1 MKKNKLIT
9 LIALILGF
17 ITVTVLLMT
26 VLPSNHY
33 VWHIYEVLVVIAAMV
48 FNLPGAI
55 LGVAA
60 AVASGLF
67 FTELD
72 TGALINYGRLA
83 LIAGGVGWYA
93 SRNLVQE
100 EHLNRLLMLDRLTGL
115 RNYSYFIDRLQEERQ
130 RADRFGSRVSLIM
143 IDIDHF
149 KPFNDKFGHR
159 LGNELLIQMAAV
171 FKAQVRGVDIV
182 CRYGGE
188 EFAILLPNTGTE
200 ASLEI
205 AERIR
210 ATIDENDLPGSE
222 ILEKCTVSAGVA
234 TYPND
239 AQDDLQ
245 LIDRADEALYE
256 AKKIGRNKVVVFSP
270 SLAEKKAV
278 SP

>member
-26 VLPSNHY
+26 VFPDNHN
-33 VWHIYEVLVVIAAMV
+33 VWHAYEVLAVLAALT
-48 FNLPGAI
+48 FYLPGAI
-55 LGVAA
+55 LGVVA
-60 AVASGLF
+60 AVAGGLF

-72 TGALINYGRLA
+72 SGALINYVRLA

-93 SRNLVQE
+93 SRNLSQE
-100 EHLNRLLMLDRLTGL
+100 EHLSRLLMLDRLTGL
-115 RNYSYFIDRLQEERQ
+115 RNYSYFIDRLQEERR
-130 RADRFGSRVSLIM
+130 RADRFGSRISLIM

-188 EFAILLPNTGTE
+188 EFVILLPNTGTE
-200 ASLEI
+200 AAHEI

-210 ATIDENDLPGSE
+210 TTIDENDLPGTE
-222 ILEKCTVSAGVA
+222 TLEKCSISAGVA

-239 AQDDLQ
+239 AEDDLQ
-245 LIDRADEALYE
+245 LIDRADEAVHE
-256 AKKIGRNKVVVFSP
+256 AKQIGRNKVVVYNS
-270 SLAEKKAV
+270 SLTEKKAAT
-278 SP
+278 P

>member
-1 MKKNKLIT
+1 
-9 LIALILGF
+9 
-17 ITVTVLLMT
+17 MT